1 MARTGII
8 PRRSALKYLIAGVG
22 LLALAAC
29 DPTAIGT
36 TRGTGGTVQVGL
48 LVPASDPDG
57 NVGRTAQSL
66 INAAKLAASELEG
79 VNVEIRVYDTAG
91 SPAQAAQVAAQAVS
105 EGADVILGPL
115 YASEANAVGN
125 AVSGQGINVLS
136 FSNNAAIAGGN
147 VFVLGSTFD
156 NTARRL
162 VGYGKDSG
170 IQSIMVVNGRSEAE
184 AIGRDA
190 IVRAAQAYGV
200 RIAGTRDFELSQ
212 EGVTQ
217 AMPGIAEATKTS
229 GAQAVFLTS
238 DTAAALPF
246 VVQLLPENGL
256 PPSEYQYIGLT
267 RWDIPTSALSLP
279 GLQGGW
285 FAMPDTQAA
294 NQFVSRYSTAYGA
307 QPYNTAIAGLG
318 YDGIA
323 AIGALAKAGQGISQ
337 SSLTQTNGFAGAS
350 GAFRFLSNGSNQRAL
365 AVATI
370 QNQTVRI
377 LDSAPTRFSSAGF

>member
-8 PRRSALKYLIAGVG
+8 PKRSALKYLIAGVG
-22 LLALAAC
+22 LLALTAC
-29 DPTAIGT
+29 DPTAIST
-36 TRGTGGTVQVGL
+36 SRGTGGTVQVGL

-66 INAAKLAASELEG
+66 INAAKLAASELQG

-91 SPAQAAQVAAQAVS
+91 SPVQAAQVAAQAVS

-115 YASEANAVGN
+115 YAAEANAVGN

-162 VGYGKDSG
+162 VGYGKDNG
-170 IQSIMVVNGRSEAE
+170 IQSIVVVNGRSEAE

-229 GAQAVFLTS
+229 GAQGVFLTS

-256 PPSEYQYIGLT
+256 PASEYQYIGLT

-285 FAMPDTQAA
+285 FALPDTRAA
-294 NQFVSRYSTAYGA
+294 NQFVSRYSAAYGA

-323 AIGALAKAGQGISQ
+323 AIGALAKAGKGISQ
-337 SSLTQTNGFAGAS
+337 SSLTQNNGFAGAS